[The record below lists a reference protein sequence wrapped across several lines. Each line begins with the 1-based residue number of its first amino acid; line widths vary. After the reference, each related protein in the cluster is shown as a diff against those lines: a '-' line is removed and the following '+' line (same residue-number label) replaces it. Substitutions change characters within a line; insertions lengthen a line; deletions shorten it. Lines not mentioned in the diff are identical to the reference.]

1 MEYIKFG
8 KDTGVETQ
16 KESLSECNNF
26 KKTTNNAIYNSVKRI
41 EPVKKKCNCF
51 KKEMIVNLKETV
63 TDRKNTDEYDD
74 LNTPN
79 RESTELIVRESIPM
93 KVLCGV
99 MAAALLFIG
108 VYLSQIRAPEYI
120 ESAVMALVKR
130 AEEVSETQVNAEEKV
145 KTIGAKILVENNE
158 ETETK
163 ENGDSEEKKE
173 NLILENN
180 SFAQTIKDMGAT
192 ASKKEDEEAVVMAE
206 RDEEFAVEVVA
217 KNMSR
222 GIDKLYFANKTDL
235 DIDLNDYLSA
245 EYPIEKA
252 ASAVKF
258 EPRVL
263 IIHTHGTEAYLD
275 TAEDANSRSK
285 DTSKNIVR
293 VGEELQKVL
302 TSYGIPTIHS
312 RTMHDEVSYVNAYA
326 NSKKE
331 AKQYLEKYPSIKY
344 IIDVHRDALGTETS
358 PVKTYTEINGKKTAQ
373 LMFVMGTN
381 AAGGN
386 HPNYEKNLTTAAHL
400 YKEANVLFPS
410 LMRPVSIR
418 PIIFNQDLT
427 VGSMILEV
435 GSNANTLEEAIS
447 AVRMFGR
454 VLAEKEVGFRI

>member
-8 KDTGVETQ
+8 KDTGIETQ
-16 KESLSECNNF
+16 KESLSEHNNF
-26 KKTTNNAIYNSVKRI
+26 KKTTNNAIYNPVKRI

-79 RESTELIVRESIPM
+79 KESTELIVRESMPM

-173 NLILENN
+173 NVILENN
-180 SFAQTIKDMGAT
+180 SFAQTIKDMGVT

-235 DIDLNDYLSA
+235 DIDLNDYLSS

-252 ASAVKF
+252 ASAVKS